1 MGSPLA
7 VRVNVSAKS
16 GRCGYGQV
24 SAWRC
29 FDEGKN
35 KTPAECAG
43 VLARK
48 GYPDSQVFLGLPRFF
63 FGAAFFFF
71 FFL

>member
-7 VRVNVSAKS
+7 VRVNISAKS

-35 KTPAECAG
+35 KTPA
-43 VLARK
+43 
-48 GYPDSQVFLGLPRFF
+48 
-63 FGAAFFFF
+63 
-71 FFL
+71 

>member
-1 MGSPLA
+1 VANPKGRCDTGYCDVDAGGDERCVNMGSPLA

-35 KTPAECAG
+35 KTPA
-43 VLARK
+43 
-48 GYPDSQVFLGLPRFF
+48 
-63 FGAAFFFF
+63 
-71 FFL
+71 